1 MALMVI
7 KSTDFRMNVEQI
19 VVAKAMKKFLE
30 NLAPKSTFLCLTHCD
45 ESPPKPTFIKEKL
58 ESIKKYCGLQILPEN
73 VVLFK
78 KTADSLSEFVDAFVQ
93 GEMHIVEEEDEEIEE
108 FKEMIEETT
117 KQYDR
122 YHQTNESGNFLTLVD
137 MW

>member
-7 KSTDFRMNVEQI
+7 KATDFRMNVEQI

-30 NLAPKSTFLCLTHCD
+30 NLEPKSTFLCVTHCD
-45 ESPPKPTFIKEKL
+45 ESPPKPIFIKEKL

-93 GEMHIVEEEDEEIEE
+93 GEMHIVEEEEEEIEE
-108 FKEMIEETT
+108 FKEMI
-117 KQYDR
+117 
-122 YHQTNESGNFLTLVD
+122 
-137 MW
+137 

>member
-30 NLAPKSTFLCLTHCD
+30 NLAPKSTFLCVTHCD

-73 VVLFK
+73 VVQFK

-93 GEMHIVEEEDEEIEE
+93 GEMHIVEEEEEEIEE

-122 YHQTNESGNFLTLVD
+122 NH
-137 MW
+137 